1 MINYQKMFNVY
12 PMLQKLI
19 TMELPVK
26 VSYQLY
32 KIGKKVEDEK
42 NFFIQEE
49 KKLIEKYNGKVD
61 AVGKIDFED
70 DKNRESFVKEYQ
82 ELNNLEIKDL
92 DSLPIKINIEDLNI
106 KLSALEISV
115 LDGFIDFD
123 K

>member
-1 MINYQKMFNVY
+1 MITYQKMFNVY

-32 KIGKKVEDEK
+32 KVGKKIEDEK
-42 NFFIQEE
+42 SFFIQEE

>member
-1 MINYQKMFNVY
+1 MITYQKMFNAY

-42 NFFIQEE
+42 NFFVQEE
-49 KKLIEKYNGKVD
+49 KKLIEKYHGEVD
-61 AVGKIDFED
+61 TVGKINFED
-70 DKNRESFVKEYQ
+70 DKNRESFIKEYQ

-106 KLSALEISV
+106 KLSALEISM
-115 LDGFIDFD
+115 LDGVIDFD
-123 K
+123 

>member
-1 MINYQKMFNVY
+1 MITYQKMFNVY

-32 KIGKKVEDEK
+32 KVGKKIEDEK
-42 NFFIQEE
+42 NFFVQEE
-49 KKLIEKYNGKVD
+49 KKLIEKYHGEVD
-61 AVGKIDFED
+61 AVGKINFED
-70 DKNRESFVKEYQ
+70 DKNKESFIKEYQ

-115 LDGFIDFD
+115 LDGIIDFD
-123 K
+123 

>member
-1 MINYQKMFNVY
+1 MITYQKMFNVY

-42 NFFIQEE
+42 NFFVQEE
-49 KKLIEKYNGKVD
+49 KKLIEKYHGEVD
-61 AVGKIDFED
+61 AVGKINFED
-70 DKNRESFVKEYQ
+70 DKNKESFIKEYQ

-115 LDGFIDFD
+115 LDGVIDFD
-123 K
+123 

>member
-1 MINYQKMFNVY
+1 MITYQKMFNVY

-32 KIGKKVEDEK
+32 KVGKKIEDEK
-42 NFFIQEE
+42 NFFVQEE
-49 KKLIEKYNGKVD
+49 KKLIEKYHGEVD
-61 AVGKIDFED
+61 AVGKINFED
-70 DKNRESFVKEYQ
+70 DKNKESFIEEYQ

-115 LDGFIDFD
+115 LDGIIDFD
-123 K
+123 

>member
-1 MINYQKMFNVY
+1 MITYQKVFNVY

-42 NFFIQEE
+42 SFFVQEE
-49 KKLIEKYNGKVD
+49 KKLIEKYNGEVD
-61 AVGKIDFED
+61 AAGKINFED
-70 DKNRESFVKEYQ
+70 DKNREFFIKEYQ

-92 DSLPIKINIEDLNI
+92 DSLPVKINIEDLNI

-123 K
+123 

>member
-1 MINYQKMFNVY
+1 MITYQKMFNVY

-32 KIGKKVEDEK
+32 KIGKKIEDEK

-49 KKLIEKYNGKVD
+49 KKLIEKYHGEVD
-61 AVGKIDFED
+61 AVGKINFED

-115 LDGFIDFD
+115 LDGVIDFD
-123 K
+123 

>member
-1 MINYQKMFNVY
+1 MITYQKMFNVY

-32 KIGKKVEDEK
+32 KVGKKIEDEK
-42 NFFIQEE
+42 NFFVQEE
-49 KKLIEKYNGKVD
+49 KKLIEKYHGEVD
-61 AVGKIDFED
+61 AVGKINFED
-70 DKNRESFVKEYQ
+70 DKNKESFIKEYQ

-115 LDGFIDFD
+115 LDGVIDFD
-123 K
+123 